1 MDDIHK
7 QLAALNVNIES
18 IMGRKILAAVALC
31 HLYAGLSLQ
40 AFRVAQA
47 QDEFWT
53 NQTNMAYNT
62 VFSGVVLTEQFV
74 GFYLAHLMEY
84 GVYLEMANNRLHE
97 SLRPIVTGL
106 VDKFVEDVKKTFGDD
121 L

>member
-1 MDDIHK
+1 MDDIQK
-7 QLAALNVNIES
+7 QIAVLNLNIES
-18 IMGRKILAAVALC
+18 IMGRKVLAAVALC
-31 HLYAGLSLQ
+31 HMYAGLSLQ
-40 AFRVAQA
+40 AFRLAQA
-47 QDEFWT
+47 QDAFWN

-74 GFYLAHLMEY
+74 GFYLAHLLEY

-106 VDKFVEDVKKTFGDD
+106 VDQFVEDLKKIFGDD